1 MKKPSPKITAAA
13 IAGAAAT
20 IIWTIVATVSPDLFA
35 QTAIVTLTGATTTLF
50 AALLGYLKVDPGS
63 E

>member
-1 MKKPSPKITAAA
+1 MQKPSSKITAVA

-20 IIWTIVATVSPDLFA
+20 IIWTIVATASPDLFP

-50 AALLGYLKVDPGS
+50 AALLGYLKVDSDS